1 MENSQWTY
9 VFGMKC
15 WRYETTDE
23 VWNCFH
29 VCMYENVDD
38 GMKFNFFGMKHV
50 IVMVSELS
58 QAQVDR

>member
-1 MENSQWTY
+1 
-9 VFGMKC
+9 
-15 WRYETTDE
+15 
-23 VWNCFH
+23 
-29 VCMYENVDD
+29 MYENVDD